1 MRVSFSWDFVVTFL
15 VLCLS
20 VCLSVAIICITWL
33 ILSTFPNH
41 DHQLYMPSG
50 RSVSLL
56 FIYSLFNYPPHFPLS
71 TPLKD
76 SSSPMA
82 KLISKYKFQTLPITR
97 HPPTY
102 SVVTLEWI
110 YFSVIHNT
118 RVSGDKNRVVVS
130 DSEPLENFH
139 GNNSNKNSQSVYMMI
154 D

>member
-1 MRVSFSWDFVVTFL
+1 MD
-15 VLCLS
+15 
-20 VCLSVAIICITWL
+20 
-33 ILSTFPNH
+33 
-41 DHQLYMPSG
+41 
-50 RSVSLL
+50 
-56 FIYSLFNYPPHFPLS
+56 
-71 TPLKD
+71 
-76 SSSPMA
+76 